1 MLNGE
6 RKLIEKAKKEKIE
19 LVYDRYE
26 KQKPLCNFGLN
37 GSCCKNCHQGPC
49 RTIPRKCDK
58 GVCGINTNGVIAR
71 NLVRIAAAGASC
83 HADHA
88 REMLIALYKIA
99 EKNHDH
105 YSIKDIKK
113 LKFLANKLGIKSGS
127 KQIIAKKLVLE
138 GSPLGEPAYEKFG
151 FKRTGT
157 IEKERIG
164 IKYSDTHME
173 KKL

>member
-138 GSPLGEPAYEKFG
+138 GLEDFRRQEGLYHKQEGEYLNWLK
-151 FKRTGT
+151 
-157 IEKERIG
+157 I
-164 IKYSDTHME
+164 
-173 KKL
+173 